1 MQAHTTSPYFDVDQ
15 HQYVDILDF
24 DRNHNAKDQL
34 AGPFCVSVEGP
45 AG

>member
-1 MQAHTTSPYFDVDQ
+1 MRTTSPHFDVDQ
-15 HQYVDILDF
+15 HQYVDILDL

-34 AGPFCVSVEGP
+34 AGPFSVSVEGP